1 MPAAVAAVSRNR
13 VLALYKDILKL
24 ARNWKARDAQRSLIE
39 RTDILTEAKETFREH
54 KNVGCL
60 ILEGEKRLAQAQ
72 HYGIP
77 YARPN
82 YVRPQTAYS
91 ALMDMIDASLMATC
105 RKTLEQGLLG
115 KGFDLP

>member
-1 MPAAVAAVSRNR
+1 M
-13 VLALYKDILKL
+13 LALYKDILKL

-54 KNVGCL
+54 KNISDPKKVAEL

-82 YVRPQTAYS
+82 YVRPQTAYNVNI
-91 ALMDMIDASLMATC
+91 ANKQYTKVA
-105 RKTLEQGLLG
+105 RKPR
-115 KGFDLP
+115 K